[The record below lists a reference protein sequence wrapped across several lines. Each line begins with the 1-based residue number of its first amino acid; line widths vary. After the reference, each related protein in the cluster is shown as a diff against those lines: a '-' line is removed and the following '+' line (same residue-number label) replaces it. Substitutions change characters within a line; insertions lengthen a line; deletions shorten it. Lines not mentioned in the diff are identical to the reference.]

1 MWLVAKRYSRVGLIM
16 EEVMVA
22 SREAA
27 SRFIGAVNTEET
39 RHDIVIAMRKV
50 YMELSKKHPAYYDY
64 NNRHW
69 YPSSGAAIPA
79 KDITHW
85 MLPSIPEEDTN
96 PLPK

>member
-1 MWLVAKRYSRVGLIM
+1 MIETMKWIKCTEDMPEITGEPFYYENTSIWVLVHGPD
-16 EEVMVA
+16 
-22 SREAA
+22 
-27 SRFIGAVNTEET
+27 GP
-39 RHDIVIAMRKV
+39 DW
-50 YMELSKKHPAYYDY
+50 HPAYYDY

>member
-27 SRFIGAVNTEET
+27 SRFIGEVNTEET
-39 RHDIVIAMRKV
+39 RHNIAIAMREV

-64 NNRHW
+64 EIDPVFTDDGIVEINLKR
-69 YPSSGAAIPA
+69 
-79 KDITHW
+79 
-85 MLPSIPEEDTN
+85 SI
-96 PLPK
+96 